1 MGICMAFNRLMNF
14 HVVRSTKAVTFSPS
28 VFLGDPAYRHQREPW
43 HVKNHADYPDANYY
57 LNNIQKYYFRHP
69 DLRHLRHE
77 QFNRG
82 RPGFAALAR
91 VVLNCSSPFRA
102 TSNKKHSICTA
113 SRAGEAICTSQG
125 NTSPAKIPS
134 RKRKALLTTLH
145 IATRLPLQFIFTL
158 SK

>member
-1 MGICMAFNRLMNF
+1 METETTTGLQAWLKARTAGISVIASAPLQTLVSRFQSRSKIGGIAKVGICMAFNRLMNF
-14 HVVRSTKAVTFSPS
+14 HVVRSTKAITFSPS

-82 RPGFAALAR
+82 RPGLVALA
-91 VVLNCSSPFRA
+91 
-102 TSNKKHSICTA
+102 
-113 SRAGEAICTSQG
+113 
-125 NTSPAKIPS
+125 
-134 RKRKALLTTLH
+134 
-145 IATRLPLQFIFTL
+145 
-158 SK
+158 